1 MFQQKIFVFCKR
13 NLKLNLNLTPIFLA
27 LRDEIRYLVNVLISV
42 QHLDGET
49 IGVAQCCQDKH
60 SRKQR
65 SRGIGIFLSVAE
77 GGHFSEPILSA
88 SVNDCSRQEITH
100 YLGTIRREGVPLVRS
115 IQSTLS

>member
-49 IGVAQCCQDKH
+49 IGVAQCCQDNTVANRDRVVLAYSYL
-60 SRKQR
+60 SRKEDTLVNPYYQR
-65 SRGIGIFLSVAE
+65 LLMTVA
-77 GGHFSEPILSA
+77 GRKL
-88 SVNDCSRQEITH
+88 R
-100 YLGTIRREGVPLVRS
+100 TI
-115 IQSTLS
+115 